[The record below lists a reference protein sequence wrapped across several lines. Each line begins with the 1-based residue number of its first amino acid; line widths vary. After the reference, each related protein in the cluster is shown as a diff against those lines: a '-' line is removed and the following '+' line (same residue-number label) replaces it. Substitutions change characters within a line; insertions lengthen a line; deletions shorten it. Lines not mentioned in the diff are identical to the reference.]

1 MKPAWKTYLPTAI
14 PVALTVMGIVAQTG
28 QQYLST
34 HPHFTVA
41 GLFGALGLAIV
52 NHWIRSPKQ

>member
-1 MKPAWKTYLPTAI
+1 MNTLKKYLPSI
-14 PVALTVMGIVAQTG
+14 VPVALAVAGIVAQSG
-28 QQYLST
+28 KDYLAG
-34 HPHFTVA
+34 HPHFTMA